1 MLDKINVNSSN
12 ANDFSNPKKKKK
24 LMMYWCHQLVQKHQE
39 QAKS

>member
-12 ANDFSNPKKKKK
+12 ANNFSNPKKI